1 MAEEQPVDVNG
12 IIKARMMSDGQNH
25 SNNSQNFVAL
35 LNNATVL
42 AIPRAALPGTIG
54 GLNVASHVPESNP
67 FPAPK

>member
-42 AIPRAALPGTIG
+42 HNHDSVGQVGNHTKVVGNQNHAHSEA
-54 GLNVASHVPESNP
+54 GL
-67 FPAPK
+67 